1 MDGMDRFMAG
11 RDLLYSW
18 YSPSVS
24 GLNRPVVWLVR
35 TAYIAG
41 SDHLQMAWPDRW
53 YGWYGPFEQRAIT
66 DAGTEHFCRWLEPNI
81 CR

>member
-11 RDLLYSW
+11 SDLLYSW
-18 YSPSVS
+18 YSPSVG

-41 SDHLQMAWPDRW
+41 SDHL
-53 YGWYGPFEQRAIT
+53 
-66 DAGTEHFCRWLEPNI
+66 
-81 CR
+81 